1 MSQRLRPR
9 MQSLD
14 QRWKWTRLMT
24 APSDRSTNKERMEV
38 PDGML
43 PEDVS
48 EKPTTSVFLVEQV
61 ASFSGASCVG

>member
-1 MSQRLRPR
+1 MEALPMGGLSWRRLYILTRALFEVRPNPLR
-9 MQSLD
+9 FTVQ
-14 QRWKWTRLMT
+14 
-24 APSDRSTNKERMEV
+24 V

-61 ASFSGASCVG
+61 ASFSGASSVG